1 MRWRW
6 PLLLLLPA
14 CGVPVEA
21 DPYDPPRV
29 TVEQSGEVTIYTDS
43 LMGVLC
49 YRVGGSLSCVSLG
62 VEVDTVEAWE

>member
-21 DPYDPPRV
+21 DPYEPPRI

-43 LMGVLC
+43 LVGVLC
-49 YRVGGSLSCVSLG
+49 YRVGGSLSCVSPS
-62 VEVDTVEAWE
+62 VVVDTVESWE